1 VSDGSYTNDIET
13 LRTWIGRSET
23 RTEPVSVE
31 RCNELHQTLD
41 RPGVLAAGDVLP
53 PLWHF
58 ISHHPT
64 AMLSELDRDGHPKRG
79 GFLPPVLLPRRMW
92 AGGRI
97 TFHDN
102 VHLGEPL
109 TRHSTIENIEQK
121 DGRSGLLVFVT
132 VRHDLLVDGEL
143 RITESQDL
151 VYRDDPAPDAPR
163 PQPKPAPDDA
173 DFARTIT
180 PSAPLLFR
188 YSALTFNSHRI
199 HYDREYA
206 RSVEGYPNLVVHGPL
221 TATLL
226 AGLAEAESGRRLTD
240 FSFRGLAPLFDDA
253 PFTISGRVD
262 EDQIELWAATPDGGH
277 AMQASATLT
286 A

>member
-1 VSDGSYTNDIET
+1 MSDDSYTNDIET
-13 LRTWIGRSET
+13 LRRWIGRTEA
-23 RTEPVSVE
+23 RTEVVSVE
-31 RCNELHQTLD
+31 RCNELQQTLD
-41 RPGVLAAGDVLP
+41 RPGALAAGDTLP

-58 ISHHPT
+58 ISHHP
-64 AMLSELDRDGHPKRG
+64 AARLSELDRDGHPKRG

-97 TFHDN
+97 TFHED
-102 VHLGEPL
+102 VRIGEPL
-109 TRHSTIENIEQK
+109 TKHSTIENIEQK
-121 DGRSGLLVFVT
+121 EGRSGLLFFVT

-163 PQPKPAPDDA
+163 PQPKPSPEDA
-173 DFARTIT
+173 EFVHTIT
-180 PSAPLLFR
+180 PTAPLLFR

-226 AGLAEAESGRRLTD
+226 AGLAEAECGRRLAR
-240 FSFRGLAPLFDDA
+240 FSFRGLAPLFDNA
-253 PFTISGRVD
+253 PFTISGRR
-262 EDQIELWAATPDGGH
+262 EADQVELWASTPDGGL
-277 AMQASATLT
+277 AMQASATL
-286 A
+286 AQ